1 MKSGDRMNEIGLYI
15 KTMRQQRGVDIMDF
29 ARELGVSPDYL
40 SNLESGKTRTL
51 QLEIINKLQ
60 NEFQMI
66 ETNEVEP
73 DIGHDVGAR
82 IEHLALSLRALH
94 EHDPK
99 AAEYLIGVVE
109 QGFEWMISTGK
120 LQQSS
125 NQRFFEH
132 DK

>member
-1 MKSGDRMNEIGLYI
+1 MNEIGLYI
-15 KTMRQQRGVDIMDF
+15 KTIRQQRGVDIMDF

-60 NEFQMI
+60 NEFQLI
-66 ETNEVEP
+66 ETNEIEP
-73 DIGHDVGAR
+73 YIENDAGAR
-82 IEHLALSLRALH
+82 IEQLALSLRALH

-99 AAEYLIGVVE
+99 AAEYLIGIVE

-120 LQQSS
+120 LQAGK
-125 NQRFFEH
+125 NLRFF
-132 DK
+132 DNNQ

>member
-1 MKSGDRMNEIGLYI
+1 MNEIGLYI

-66 ETNEVEP
+66 EDNEVEP
-73 DIGHDVGAR
+73 YIENNVGTR
-82 IEHLALSLRALH
+82 IEHLAVSLRALYDS
-94 EHDPK
+94 DPK
-99 AAEYLIGVVE
+99 AAEYLIGIVE
-109 QGFEWMISTGK
+109 QGFEWMISSGM
-120 LQQSS
+120 LQQDAYLKPNRSRIDETS
-125 NQRFFEH
+125 F
-132 DK
+132 